1 LGVLSKLLYQ
11 EAQDPIKPVFYD
23 IPAFS
28 KSKEE
33 SAQNIEI
40 SKSSDSV
47 GVSSD
52 NN

>member
-1 LGVLSKLLYQ
+1 MGILSKLLYQ

-33 SAQNIEI
+33 ATQNRET
-40 SKSSDSV
+40 SKSSDSF
-47 GVSSD
+47 GMSSD